1 MRKANSNSWGRMVL
15 AFAAVLVVAGP
26 GMVLAGGDG
35 SQYNDPK
42 LAVLLGP
49 RTVAAG
55 GTEPYSLKVT
65 FTDGTEAT
73 YTGAPATF
81 NAVKGSFSGNTYSAP
96 GDTGRDGLTGSFT
109 GNGKTATG
117 QKIIS
122 VQ

>member
-1 MRKANSNSWGRMVL
+1 MVL

-35 SQYNDPK
+35 SQYNDPQ

-49 RTVAAG
+49 STVAAG
-55 GTEPYSLKVT
+55 ATADYSLKVT

-81 NAVKGSFSGNTYSAP
+81 SAVKGSFSGNTYTAP
-96 GDTGRDGLTGSFT
+96 GDTGRDGLTGSFSGST
-109 GNGKTATG
+109 KTATG
-117 QKIIS
+117 QKIIR